1 MIRIL
6 SALAGGA
13 LSGIAAY
20 IYMDMEYAKWPLE
33 RRLYIA
39 AGCAVIGGI
48 AGVLAGRA
56 AQKR

>member
-1 MIRIL
+1 LFRIF

-20 IYMDMEYAKWPLE
+20 VYLDMEYAKWPME

>member
-1 MIRIL
+1 MT
-6 SALAGGA
+6 
-13 LSGIAAY
+13 GIAAY
-20 IYMDMEYAKWPLE
+20 IYMDMEYAKWPME

-39 AGCAVIGGI
+39 AGAAVIGGI

>member
-1 MIRIL
+1 MRIF

-20 IYMDMEYAKWPLE
+20 IYMDMEYAKWPLA

-39 AGCAVIGGI
+39 AGCAIIGGI